1 MKIQLIYNLKLFY
14 LQILK
19 LNKFRLYIILK
30 SIDL

>member
-19 LNKFRLYIILK
+19 LKKIRLYIILK